1 MTDDPRS
8 LEGKFQDQVN
18 RAVRAKALRE
28 DPLFIEAAE
37 AVRDDL
43 WQKFITADATNAP
56 AVQALVLKVQSF
68 NEFLKQFSRHMDT
81 GKLAAHELKRLKDA
95 KQAKKPRDTRFV
107 RHRAT

>member
-1 MTDDPRS
+1 MADDIQS
-8 LEGKFQDQVN
+8 LEGKFQDHVN
-18 RAVRAKALRE
+18 RAVKAKALRD

-56 AVQALVLKVQSF
+56 AVQALVLKVQCF
-68 NEFLKQFSRHMDT
+68 NDFLLQFSRHMDS
-81 GKLAAHELKRLKDA
+81 GKLAAHELKRLKEA
-95 KQAKKPRDTRFV
+95 KQTRKPRDPRFV